1 MISTLLCV
9 ILVAVSLA
17 VLKLQK
23 KAWSEQGQG
32 WVRVKRSFGLSR
44 NPPQQSLLKRS
55 QKTQTNHSTLPDL
68 GSALCILRNVAS
80 DSRKVQKGLMKG
92 DVLTL
97 LEQTTQL
104 THTNLRTRDYPD
116 KLSEK
121 LPRRV
126 KFSERRS
133 ALLRNNKLRNK
144 ILPFVQ
150 LQRTIPPLPHQN
162 NTFKSKRD
170 LIQRSQ
176 RDLYEKPILVPCI
189 RVPEQS
195 FLVTYHTLLS
205 LYVVFSWSTL

>member
-1 MISTLLCV
+1 
-9 ILVAVSLA
+9 
-17 VLKLQK
+17 
-23 KAWSEQGQG
+23 
-32 WVRVKRSFGLSR
+32 
-44 NPPQQSLLKRS
+44 
-55 QKTQTNHSTLPDL
+55 
-68 GSALCILRNVAS
+68 
-80 DSRKVQKGLMKG
+80 MKG
-92 DVLTL
+92 EVLTL

-162 NTFKSKRD
+162 NTFKSKRH

-176 RDLYEKPILVPCI
+176 RDLYEKPTLIPYI

>member
-68 GSALCILRNVAS
+68 GSALCILRNVAP

-92 DVLTL
+92 EVLTV
-97 LEQTTQL
+97 
-104 THTNLRTRDYPD
+104 LRTRDYPD

-144 ILPFVQ
+144 ILPFVR

-162 NTFKSKRD
+162 NTFKSKRH

-176 RDLYEKPILVPCI
+176 RDLYEKPTLIPYI